1 MGYISKQ
8 YWNIRVVYAN
18 SKLRFLPPIHMTHA
32 LQAIQSTYIMYTVY
46 VYKRPIVFLSSM
58 HIQTHPD
65 DGLNGTAKK
74 LMFFSSTKSKLKWSY
89 KNLYKPVWIRLIW
102 PGTATQGKTC
112 FWGTR
117 RPPNPDGISYRES
130 GSISDGSMGLVY
142 LPANL
147 P

>member
-74 LMFFSSTKSKLKWSY
+74 THVFFEHKIQTKMELQ
-89 KNLYKPVWIRLIW
+89 KPI
-102 PGTATQGKTC
+102 
-112 FWGTR
+112 
-117 RPPNPDGISYRES
+117 
-130 GSISDGSMGLVY
+130 
-142 LPANL
+142 
-147 P
+147 